1 MSIVSQLVRT
11 CSHSFK
17 RQIALNIQKS
27 FTVVRRSANTTT
39 YYKNMNQKQT
49 EFVLELK
56 TPFEQLDCQ
65 EAFDN
70 LTATESK
77 YLHYY
82 TKVSFFADSLLTKIK

>member
-1 MSIVSQLVRT
+1 
-11 CSHSFK
+11 
-17 RQIALNIQKS
+17 
-27 FTVVRRSANTTT
+27 
-39 YYKNMNQKQT
+39 MNQKQT